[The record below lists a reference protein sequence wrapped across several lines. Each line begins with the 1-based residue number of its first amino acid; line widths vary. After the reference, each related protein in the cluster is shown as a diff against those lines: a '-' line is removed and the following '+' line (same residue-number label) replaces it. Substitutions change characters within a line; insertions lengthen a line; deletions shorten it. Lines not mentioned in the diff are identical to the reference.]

1 MVHFVYP
8 LLCLDWLWKIQR
20 KRNEASATYLLA
32 AAEAELLDELI
43 FLMADSWVLTVYNG
57 EQNTLHYFFTVISI
71 LVAWWAEK
79 IF

>member
-8 LLCLDWLWKIQR
+8 LLCLDQLWKIQR

-57 EQNTLHYFFTVISI
+57 EQNTLLYFFTVISI